1 MEMSPVP
8 VSSRCAPTVSPVIL
22 ALGAALMTTHCTG
35 STPAPKQEP
44 PASGPVA
51 DVVLTGGVVDTLD
64 ADGPK
69 GATAIAVK
77 DGRIILVGS
86 DAEAKAWIGPATRVL
101 ELAGH
106 AVVPGL
112 VDAHMHFQGLGMR
125 RFAVDLVGTSGL
137 DEVRAKVKEAA
148 ASAEKGAWIRG
159 RGWDQNDWEAFK
171 KKGLKFPSAKD
182 LDDVAPDN
190 PVMLTRI
197 DGHAIWVNTKA
208 LEAAGITA
216 KTPSPKGGE
225 IHKKNGKPTG
235 IFIDNAMNL
244 VEAKLPPPT
253 KEQLRTALLLAQK
266 ECLAA
271 GLVEVHDM
279 GLGKETLDVL
289 RELDQ
294 SGALAIRVYGMIDGS
309 IDDLA
314 GVTGSGPIIPEPGAR
329 TKLTVRGVKLYAD
342 GALGSRGALLAKPYS
357 DDKKAS
363 GVAVTSPEQLEAR
376 VRTAAELGFQVAT
389 HAIGDKANTT
399 VLDIYERVFGA
410 KAREA
415 RPRIEH
421 AQVIAP
427 ADLQRFAAL
436 GVIPSM
442 QPTHATSDMPWAEQ
456 RLGKDRLKGA
466 YAWQS
471 LMTRGSTLASG
482 SDAPVEDIS
491 PILGIY
497 AAVARK
503 DQFGA
508 PEGGWMPSERMT
520 PRQALESFTKGAAY
534 AAFREREAGMIKVG
548 FVADLTVLDKS
559 PLTAQEDELSSLQ
572 VLQTIVGG
580 ELAFD
585 RSEATKTSTT
595 GE

>member
-1 MEMSPVP
+1 MSVHC
-8 VSSRCAPTVSPVIL
+8 SS
-22 ALGAALMTTHCTG
+22 
-35 STPAPKQEP
+35 STPTPKTDA

-51 DVVLTGGVVDTLD
+51 ELVLVGGLVETLD
-64 ADGPK
+64 PAGPQ
-69 GATAIAVK
+69 GATAIAVR
-77 DGRIILVGS
+77 DGRIALVGS
-86 DAEAKAWIGPATRVL
+86 DADVKAWIGPGTRVV

-125 RFAVDLVGTSGL
+125 RFAVDLVGTSSL
-137 DEVRAKVKEAA
+137 DEVRAKIAEAA
-148 ASAEKGAWIRG
+148 ARAEKGAWIRG

-208 LEAAGITA
+208 MEAAGVTA

-225 IHKKNGKPTG
+225 ILKKGGKPTG

-253 KEQLRTALLLAQK
+253 KEQIRAALLLAQK

-294 SGALAIRVYGMIDGS
+294 SGALAVRVYAMIDGS

-314 GVTGSGPIIPEPGAR
+314 GVTGSGPIIPGEGSR
-329 TKLTVRGVKLYAD
+329 SKLTVRGVKLFAD

-357 DDKKAS
+357 DDKKTS
-363 GVAVTSPEQLEAR
+363 GVAVTSAEQLEAR
-376 VRTAAELGFQVAT
+376 VRTAADLGFQVAT
-389 HAIGDKANTT
+389 HAIGDKANTL

-410 KAREA
+410 KARDA
-415 RPRIEH
+415 RPRVEH

-427 ADLQRFAAL
+427 ADLSRFASL
-436 GVIPSM
+436 GVIASM

-456 RLGKDRLKGA
+456 RLGKERLQGA

-471 LMTRGSTLASG
+471 LLTRGSTIASG

-491 PILGIY
+491 PVLGLY
-497 AAVARK
+497 AAIARK

-508 PEGGWMPSERMT
+508 PEGGWMPHERMT
-520 PRQALESFTKGAAY
+520 PEHALASFTKGAAF

-559 PLTAQEDELSSLQ
+559 PLTAVEDELSSLQ
-572 VLQTIVGG
+572 VKQTIVGG
-580 ELAFD
+580 EVAFD
-585 RSEATKTSTT
+585 ASVAATKTSTT
-595 GE
+595 AE